1 MSNFV
6 NKYSKYLSL
15 IVPLLMVYIPSNFF
29 PVNNN
34 AGSNV
39 PFRPP
44 GYVFAIVWPIL
55 LILIGI
61 SWYKRLNLSI
71 YYLILSLLL
80 GAWTIIYYYTN
91 IGSFIEIILTL
102 LFTIFLIFYK
112 YDKLSSLLL
121 LPLALWLSFASVLN
135 GYEIMN

>member
-1 MSNFV
+1 MSNYI

-15 IVPLLMVYIPSNFF
+15 IIPLLMVYIPSNFF
-29 PVNNN
+29 PVNS
-34 AGSNV
+34 AGSNI

-61 SWYKRLNLSI
+61 SWYNRLNLSI
-71 YYLILSLLL
+71 YYFILSLLL
-80 GAWTIIYYYTN
+80 GTWIIIYNYTN
-91 IGSFIEIILTL
+91 IGSLIEIILTL
-102 LFTIFLIFYK
+102 AFTFFLIFYK

-121 LPLALWLSFASVLN
+121 VPLVLWLSFASILN
-135 GYEIMN
+135 GYEVIN